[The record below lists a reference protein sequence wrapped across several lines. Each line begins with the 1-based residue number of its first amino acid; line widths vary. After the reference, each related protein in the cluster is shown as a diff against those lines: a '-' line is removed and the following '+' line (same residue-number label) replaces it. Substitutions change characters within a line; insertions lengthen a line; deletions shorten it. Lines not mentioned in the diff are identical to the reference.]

1 MGDIPLNVVCQQRK
15 LQMLFNVPPI
25 RYENVSPYVQYPQF
39 KQKDFDMRRK
49 VEILKYEG
57 NKTNTKTNK
66 FKKTERWAQLVN
78 GKTQKSSFTSIFTT
92 TIDLSYVFNTT
103 TDVSF
108 SKYTVTERK
117 ATVPDCSMD
126 DLIPTPTSS
135 SGVPGPISYLVY
147 NPNVPL
153 YNYVTQT
160 NAYAF
165 TDSED
170 YDKWKYNTTND
181 IKCQSG
187 VETKIFTLYIKPN
200 IDQYSYTYSFNIPIG
215 IYVNGTNISNT
226 ILNKPLSFNDIILN
240 INSIELTAYYSNQKV
255 TLQKTTSIVPSKNI
269 SMNYNISFTP
279 TNIYSSYTAILYS
292 GMLQVSNVYL
302 FTEPGY
308 IYDIYMKFNLDLNV
322 NTNTTYNSSVQT
334 TSYGVI
340 CNLSSNNKKTEVNT
354 TITSS
359 QRNDYSG
366 FYFNGL

>member
-1 MGDIPLNVVCQQRK
+1 MGDIPLSKACQQRK
-15 LQMLFNVPPI
+15 IQMLFNIPPI
-25 RYENVSPYVQYPQF
+25 RYEKVSPYVEYPQF
-39 KQKDFDMRRK
+39 KQRDFDMRRK

-66 FKKTERWAQLVN
+66 FKKTERWAQLVS

-92 TIDLSYVFNTT
+92 DIDNTT
-103 TDVSF
+103 GN
-108 SKYTVTERK
+108 YTITEKK
-117 ATVPDCSMD
+117 ATIPDCSMD

-135 SGVPGPISYLVY
+135 SGIPGPITYLLY

-153 YNYVTQT
+153 YNYATKT
-160 NAYAF
+160 NPYAF
-165 TDSED
+165 ADSND
-170 YDKWKYNTTND
+170 NDKWKYFTTND

-200 IDQYSYTYSFNIPIG
+200 IDQYSYTYSFSIPIG
-215 IYVNGTNISNT
+215 LYVNGTKISNAV
-226 ILNKPLSFNDIILN
+226 LNRPLQFNDISLN

-255 TLQKTTSIVPSKNI
+255 TLQKTASIIPSRDI

-279 TNIYSSYTAILYS
+279 TNIYSSYTAVLYS

-308 IYDIYMKFNLDLNV
+308 IYDIYMKFKLSLNL
-322 NTNTTYNSSVQT
+322 NTNKTYDSSIYD

-354 TITSS
+354 TINSS
-359 QRNDYSG
+359 QPNGYSA
-366 FYFNGL
+366 FNFNGL

>member
-1 MGDIPLNVVCQQRK
+1 MSDISLNIACRQRK
-15 LQMLFNVPPI
+15 LQMLFNIPPV
-25 RYENVSPYVQYPQF
+25 RYEITSPYVQYPLF
-39 KQKDFDMRRK
+39 NQKDFDMRRK

-66 FKKTERWAQLVN
+66 FKKTERWSQLVN

-92 TIDLSYVFNTT
+92 TIDASSG
-103 TDVSF
+103 D
-108 SKYTVTERK
+108 YTVIETK

-135 SGVPGPISYLVY
+135 CGIPGPISYLVY

-153 YNYVTQT
+153 YNYSTQT

-165 TDSED
+165 GDSND
-170 YDKWKYNTTND
+170 YNKWKYYTTND

-200 IDQYSYTYSFNIPIG
+200 IDQYSYTYSFAIPIG
-215 IYVNGTNISNT
+215 IYVNGTNINNT
-226 ILNKPLSFNDIILN
+226 ILNQPIQFNNMGLN
-240 INSIELTAYYSNQKV
+240 INSIELNAYYSNQKV
-255 TLQKTTSIVPSKNI
+255 SLQKTVSIIPAKDI

-279 TNIYSSYTAILYS
+279 TSIYNSYTAILYT

-308 IYDIYMKFNLDLNV
+308 IYDIYMKFNLGLNV
-322 NTNTTYNSSVQT
+322 NTNTTYSSSIQS

-354 TITSS
+354 SITSI
-359 QRNDYSG
+359 QPNGYSA

>member
-1 MGDIPLNVVCQQRK
+1 MGDIPFNVACQQRK
-15 LQMLFNVPPI
+15 LQMLFNIPPI
-25 RYENVSPYVQYPQF
+25 RYEKTSPYVQYPQF
-39 KQKDFDMRRK
+39 NQKNFDMRRK

-92 TIDLSYVFNTT
+92 NIDPSSGDYTISET
-103 TDVSF
+103 
-108 SKYTVTERK
+108 K
-117 ATVPDCSMD
+117 ATVRDCSMD

-135 SGVPGPISYLVY
+135 CGVPGPIKYLVY

-153 YNYVTQT
+153 YNYATQT

-165 TDSED
+165 GDSND
-170 YDKWKYNTTND
+170 YDKWKYYTTND

-200 IDQYSYTYSFNIPIG
+200 IDQYSYTYSFTIPIG
-215 IYVNGTNISNT
+215 IYVNGTNISNS
-226 ILNKPLSFNDIILN
+226 ILNQPLSFNNLGLN

-255 TLQKTTSIVPSKNI
+255 SLQKTVSIVPARDI

-308 IYDIYMKFNLDLNV
+308 IYDIYMKFNLGLNV
-322 NTNTTYNSSVQT
+322 NTNTTYGSSIQT

-359 QRNDYSG
+359 QPNGYSD